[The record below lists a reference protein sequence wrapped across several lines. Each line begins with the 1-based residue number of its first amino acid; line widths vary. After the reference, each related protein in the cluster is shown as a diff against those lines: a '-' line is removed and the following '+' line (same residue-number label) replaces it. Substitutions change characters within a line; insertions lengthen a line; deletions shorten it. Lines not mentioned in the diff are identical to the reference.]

1 MKKIKQER
9 HSRSSRQKRRL
20 RGHKRSVLVVSA
32 VIILLGAIVFANSMT
47 LRAKE
52 KVYKEQELEIRQQI
66 KEEEQKAKEIDKLE
80 KYVGTDAYVED
91 MAREKLGLVYE
102 DEIIFKAE

>member
-1 MKKIKQER
+1 MGVI
-9 HSRSSRQKRRL
+9 
-20 RGHKRSVLVVSA
+20 VLV
-32 VIILLGAIVFANSMT
+32 NSMT

-52 KVYKEQELEIRQQI
+52 RAYKEQEIELQQQI

-80 KYVGTDAYVED
+80 DYVGTDAYVED

-102 DEIIFKAE
+102 DEIIFKAK

>member
-1 MKKIKQER
+1 MKKMKQEHR
-9 HSRSSRQKRRL
+9 RGNSRQRRRL

-32 VIILLGAIVFANSMT
+32 VIVLLGAIVFVNSMT

-52 KVYKEQELEIRQQI
+52 KSYKEQEIELQKQI
-66 KEEEQKAKEIDKLE
+66 EEEEQKAKEIDKLE
-80 KYVGTDAYVED
+80 EYVGTDAYIED

-102 DEIIFKAE
+102 DEIIFKAK